1 MRVLLIEDDAY
12 LGEAL
17 KRYLIKEGYECTWI
31 EDDRDVFL
39 ILNSEAFDIV
49 VLDLILKF
57 STGEDILKKIKLKFH
72 LPVVIMTA
80 KDQINDK
87 EVCFKLGADDYITK
101 PFNPKELILRIN
113 SICRRYYNLDV
124 IRVKNL
130 EIDLNKKI
138 VKKDGQIV
146 DLTNKDWQLLE
157 LLVRNKGRVV
167 STEMIVSYIWPDC
180 DAAFD
185 SVRTY
190 IKRLRETLGR
200 EYIKNLKGRGYML
213 LE

>member
-1 MRVLLIEDDAY
+1 MRVLLIEDDTY

-17 KRYLIKEGYECTWI
+17 KKYLIKEGYECTWI

-39 ILNSEAFDIV
+39 ILNSGVFDIV

-57 STGEDILKKIKLKFH
+57 SAGEDILKKIKLKFH

-101 PFNPKELILRIN
+101 PFDPKELILRIN

-124 IRVKNL
+124 VRVKNL
-130 EIDLNKKI
+130 EVDLNKKI
-138 VKKDGQIV
+138 VKKDGQLV
-146 DLTNKDWQLLE
+146 DLTNRDWQLLE

-190 IKRLRETLGR
+190 IKRLRETLGK
-200 EYIKNLKGRGYML
+200 EYIKNLKGRGYMF